1 MNLLN
6 KSVANDRICARRNK
20 DQHSSKPVGQAVRAN
35 SLESQVDGPSADRLA
50 FIADFT
56 REHSRP
62 GPHIALIEISGSF

>member
-6 KSVANDRICARRNK
+6 KSVANNRICARRNK

-35 SLESQVDGPSADRLA
+35 SLEIQVNGPSADKMT

-56 REHSRP
+56 GEHSRL